1 MAAPAFAAVPPR
13 PKPSSVGGLE
23 LEFVTVEGMRVRLG
37 HRRATRAAPVRGTVV
52 VLPGRAEFIEKYGE
66 TLDKLDELGFASAIL
81 DWRGQGGS
89 DRYLDRRLRGHVP
102 QVEAYLA
109 DLDAVMARVKQLDLP
124 QPFSMLAHS
133 MGGHIGLRY
142 MHAHAGAFAAAAMT
156 APMFGIALNAMPE
169 RLADAICRVAI
180 GLGAGRA
187 YAPGQSDLD
196 LDRRRFDGNRLTSC
210 PEHFAS
216 LGQLLAAAPELAL
229 GGVTYGWL
237 GAALR
242 SIALIRRP
250 GYLESIRTPI
260 LVCQAGLERIVS
272 NRAQIEFVRRLPQA
286 RLAVFAEA
294 RHELLYEREPVRAQL
309 FATIDAFLTESLS

>member
-1 MAAPAFAAVPPR
+1 MATLAFAAVPPR
-13 PKPSSVGGLE
+13 PRPNCVGGLE
-23 LEFVTVEGMRVRLG
+23 LEYLTVAGMRLRVG
-37 HRRATRAAPVRGTVV
+37 HRRASNAARPRGTVV

-89 DRYLDRRLRGHVP
+89 DRYLDRRLRGYVP
-102 QVEAYLA
+102 EAAAYLT
-109 DLDAVMARVKQLDLP
+109 DLDALLARADQLELP
-124 QPFSMLAHS
+124 RPFVMLAHS

-142 MHAHAGAFAAAAMT
+142 IHAQPGVFAAAAMT
-156 APMFGIALNAMPE
+156 APMFGIGLNAMPE
-169 RLADAICRVAI
+169 RLAGAICRVAI

-187 YAPGQSDLD
+187 YAPGQGDLD
-196 LDRRRFDGNRLTSC
+196 LDRRRFAGNRLTSC

-216 LGQLLAAAPELAL
+216 LGQLLTAAPELAL

-272 NRAQIEFVRRLPQA
+272 NRAQVDFVRRLPRA
-286 RLAVFAEA
+286 RLVVFAEA
-294 RHELLYEREPVRAQL
+294 RHELLCEREPIRAQL
-309 FATIDAFLTESLS
+309 FSTIDAFLTESLS